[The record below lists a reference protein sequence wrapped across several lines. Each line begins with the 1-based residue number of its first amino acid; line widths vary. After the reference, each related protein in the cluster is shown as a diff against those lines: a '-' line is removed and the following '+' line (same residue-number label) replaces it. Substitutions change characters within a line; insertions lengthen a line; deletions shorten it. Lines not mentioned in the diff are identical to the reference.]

1 MNLRIPGGNRNESKP
16 AYLNN
21 MQYRPLGNT
30 GLKIS
35 VIGLG
40 CSRLS
45 QSVFEEKK
53 VDVFSLLDCA
63 IDLGINFFDTA
74 DSYGYGGSE
83 EILGKSFGGRRDK
96 AIIAT
101 KVGYLPSSLARFGKY
116 LIPFIS
122 PIRPL
127 LRKKKKSLKGHSKK
141 RQSFDIKHLK
151 KALEGSLRRLRTDY
165 IDLYQLHSPPKEVL
179 QNEDEEVFDF
189 LNRIKKEGKIR
200 FWGISLNEVEDGIIC
215 LKRKNISSFQ
225 IAFNFIDDE
234 AQHVLFPNLNPD
246 IGIIARVPFARGLLT
261 EKKEVLTGFH
271 DVDPQKNKKIKQKLD
286 SIQLEATK
294 KEKGVSE
301 VATEFILN
309 HPEVTTAIIGTRSI
323 EHLKANLK
331 AFS

>member
-1 MNLRIPGGNRNESKP
+1 MVT
-16 AYLNN
+16 AV
-21 MQYRPLGNT
+21 
-30 GLKIS
+30 LKKFLENPSWEGAIKQSLPQKLDTFRHHLHVLENIS
-35 VIGLG
+35 
-40 CSRLS
+40 
-45 QSVFEEKK
+45 
-53 VDVFSLLDCA
+53 SLLFHQFVHFC
-63 IDLGINFFDTA
+63 
-74 DSYGYGGSE
+74 
-83 EILGKSFGGRRDK
+83 GKR
-96 AIIAT
+96 
-101 KVGYLPSSLARFGKY
+101 
-116 LIPFIS
+116 
-122 PIRPL
+122 
-127 LRKKKKSLKGHSKK
+127 KKSLKGHSKK

-271 DVDPQKNKKIKQKLD
+271 DVDPQKNKKIKQKLE
-286 SIQLEATK
+286 SIQFEATK